1 MYRTQGKEE
10 NTNQKSDNR
19 KQNTNTKVRI
29 EKKRGV
35 KCELIKESENIFC
48 CWSQIILQSSPW
60 KF

>member
-35 KCELIKESENIFC
+35 KCELIKESGNIF
-48 CWSQIILQSSPW
+48 IAGL
-60 KF
+60 K